1 MQELK
6 RIINYKRIILLL
18 IAATVNVVFFL
29 YDNKPVMDEDIINK
43 ENVAHETYIK
53 NYHEEVNAIIDN
65 ADKLKKYSIFNK
77 AGSFSYANI
86 LQTARDFERVKNVIL
101 PEDEYK
107 GVQAYTT
114 YYYQYFFTMLVMM
127 FVIYDMFAQ
136 RDNGMW
142 SITYS
147 CANGRIMYAIKQTGV
162 IVVTGAFTHTL
173 IYWSTFI
180 AAMLQRG
187 GVRDLVNPVQTI
199 ETFDKF
205 TYPWSKIKYVTVL
218 YLISM
223 VCIVALCITI
233 WGVFVMFRN
242 RVYALVTMLIFAA
255 VEQFIYSHIDIHS
268 VWNGLHYICLLY
280 TSPSPR
286 DCS

>member
-205 TYPWSKIKYVTVL
+205 TYIECQLETGRTHQIRVHMKSIGHPILGDDVYGPAKCPFPGLEGQTL
-218 YLISM
+218 HAM
-223 VCIVALCITI
+223 TI
-233 WGVFVMFRN
+233 GFLHPTTGNYMEFEAPLPD
-242 RVYALVTMLIFAA
+242 YF
-255 VEQFIYSHIDIHS
+255 EQLLKKLR
-268 VWNGLHYICLLY
+268 GL
-280 TSPSPR
+280 P
-286 DCS
+286 

>member
-1 MQELK
+1 ML
-6 RIINYKRIILLL
+6 YS
-18 IAATVNVVFFL
+18 FL

-162 IVVTGAFTHTL
+162 IVVTGAFYTYSDILVHV
-173 IYWSTFI
+173 YCGN
-180 AAMLQRG
+180 AAKRRRQGL
-187 GVRDLVNPVQTI
+187 
-199 ETFDKF
+199 
-205 TYPWSKIKYVTVL
+205 SK
-218 YLISM
+218 SS
-223 VCIVALCITI
+223 AD
-233 WGVFVMFRN
+233 N
-242 RVYALVTMLIFAA
+242 
-255 VEQFIYSHIDIHS
+255 
-268 VWNGLHYICLLY
+268 
-280 TSPSPR
+280 
-286 DCS
+286 

>member
-107 GVQAYTT
+107 GAGIYNLLLSIFL
-114 YYYQYFFTMLVMM
+114 YYACNDVCY
-127 FVIYDMFAQ
+127 I
-136 RDNGMW
+136 R
-142 SITYS
+142 
-147 CANGRIMYAIKQTGV
+147 
-162 IVVTGAFTHTL
+162 
-173 IYWSTFI
+173 
-180 AAMLQRG
+180 
-187 GVRDLVNPVQTI
+187 
-199 ETFDKF
+199 
-205 TYPWSKIKYVTVL
+205 YVCT
-218 YLISM
+218 
-223 VCIVALCITI
+223 A
-233 WGVFVMFRN
+233 G
-242 RVYALVTMLIFAA
+242 
-255 VEQFIYSHIDIHS
+255 
-268 VWNGLHYICLLY
+268 
-280 TSPSPR
+280 
-286 DCS
+286 